1 MYLCGG
7 TINRM
12 KASSFTRIFP
22 ALILL
27 SGLLCTGENTYA
39 ISSSPVHFENDEWNF
54 GSIGECDGSVA
65 HTFRYT
71 NCTSAPLVIETIRI
85 SCGCITPRY
94 SKAPVLPGQM
104 DSIRVVFDPAGR
116 PGNFSRT
123 VSIKF
128 SCSDTPLSLTIR
140 GNVTAGKRSA
150 DGEYPVSAGDGLR
163 MTHKALNFGQ
173 MGQNVSRSYT
183 VGFFNGSSQEI
194 RLSFR
199 IDPHTSWLRVKG
211 GGIVKP
217 GGRCTAEVSCFI
229 TGDTLYGCCDC
240 RLIPCIGNRP
250 IGAGISVAVVAT
262 DNFEQVD
269 PERVPR
275 LAVDASYFEFGR
287 IRTMEHTFTLSN
299 TGTEPLIVR
308 RVECSRG
315 ISADTETPFTIL
327 PGGQQGLR
335 CRITASEGGR
345 FTGVVTLITNDP
357 SNPVCRLRLL
367 SGGDRN

>member
-1 MYLCGG
+1 MPY
-7 TINRM
+7 R
-12 KASSFTRIFP
+12 P
-22 ALILL
+22 LL
-27 SGLLCTGENTYA
+27 SILRMTNG
-39 ISSSPVHFENDEWNF
+39 ISVRSGNAMGVSRIHSDIP
-54 GSIGECDGSVA
+54 
-65 HTFRYT
+65 T
-71 NCTSAPLVIETIRI
+71 APLLHWLSRLFVFRAGASHHGIPKLRSFRGRWTVFV
-85 SCGCITPRY
+85 SC
-94 SKAPVLPGQM
+94 
-104 DSIRVVFDPAGR
+104 SIRAGR

-287 IRTMEHTFTLSN
+287 TRTMEHTFTLSN

-315 ISADTETPFTIL
+315 ISADTETPLRFCRADSK
-327 PGGQQGLR
+327 GFDAGLR
-335 CRITASEGGR
+335 FRRRTVYRRCDAYNQRSVESRMPTAPAIR
-345 FTGVVTLITNDP
+345 RRPQLN
-357 SNPVCRLRLL
+357 NL
-367 SGGDRN
+367 